1 MIVCGIVIFVSIV
14 FYFFFRKA
22 KKQSRKNVCAIL
34 VLSAFLGLLAEGTE
48 EGNDIWINKEELRR
62 RENGEGDYAVE
73 FELEIPGVLKEES
86 YEITVSEQQLSAE
99 EEEAYLTAA
108 KTEIEQTFLG
118 DNKSYENVWTT
129 VNLRDTYQGGKVTA
143 EWSFD
148 NYRIVNET
156 GEVVAQELPEDG
168 ELVCATVSLVC
179 ENLEEEYLFCFRV
192 MPPQLT
198 ENERILEKLN
208 KELINQNEEEAKNSL
223 KIPQKIEEYALIWK
237 QKKNYTALKILAL
250 GVLIAFCYPQI
261 EESRRQEARKKRE
274 KELIMQYPD
283 MVSKLTL
290 LLGAGMTLFGA
301 WKRIATNYEK
311 KRKNNTIFKQSVY
324 EEMLL
329 TCREIESGMGEAR
342 AYERFGERCGLRQY
356 RKFSSLLSQN
366 LKKGTR
372 GLSALLE
379 EEAENAFEERKSQA
393 RKYGEEA
400 GTKLLL
406 PMMLMFGIVVVIII
420 VPAVIS
426 FQM

>member
-1 MIVCGIVIFVSIV
+1 MIVCGVVIFVGTAC
-14 FYFFFRKA
+14 YLYFRKA
-22 KKQSRKNVCAIL
+22 GKQSQKNICVIL
-34 VLSAFLGLLAEGTE
+34 VLAAVLGLLAEGTE
-48 EGNDIWINKEELRR
+48 EGDAVWVAEDELRR
-62 RENGEGDYAVE
+62 KENGEGDYVVE
-73 FELEIPGVLKEES
+73 LELEIPDVLKEES
-86 YEITVSEQQLSAE
+86 YEITVLEQALTTAE
-99 EEEAYLTAA
+99 KKDYLTAA
-108 KTEIEQTFLG
+108 KVEIEQTFLG
-118 DNKSYENVWTT
+118 ENESYENVWTT
-129 VNLRDTYQGGKVTA
+129 VDIRDAYQDGKVTA

-156 GEVVAQELPEDG
+156 GEVVAKDLPEEG
-168 ELVCATVSLVC
+168 ELVCATACLVC
-179 ENLEEEYLFCFRV
+179 EKLEEEYSFYFRV
-192 MPPQLT
+192 MPAGLPESMQLLNKLNEELT
-198 ENERILEKLN
+198 NENEKSG
-208 KELINQNEEEAKNSL
+208 EESI
-223 KIPQKIEEYALIWK
+223 KIPQTLEEHTLIWE
-237 QKKNYTALKILAL
+237 QKETHTAVKILVL
-250 GVLIAFCYPQI
+250 GVLVAICYPQI
-261 EESRRQEARKKRE
+261 EESRRQETRKKRE
-274 KELIMQYPD
+274 KELLMQYPD

-290 LLGAGMTLFGA
+290 LLGAGMTLYGA

-311 KRKNNTIFKQSVY
+311 KRKNHTVFRQFVY

-356 RKFSSLLSQN
+356 RKFSNLLSQN